1 LTGAEDDAHAAAG
14 DLFEQVV
21 IPQLPDGW
29 GQRKPGGRRPGGL
42 AEEASRAEFWPHPGW
57 KRGAAIRT
65 EGWIH
70 SRHRTME
77 SCYRRR
83 PR

>member
-1 LTGAEDDAHAAAG
+1 L
-14 DLFEQVV
+14 
-21 IPQLPDGW
+21 
-29 GQRKPGGRRPGGL
+29 PGGRNRLGNGGLRAGGL
-42 AEEASRAEFWPHPGW
+42 AEEASWAELRPHPGR

-77 SCYRRR
+77 TCYRRR
-83 PR
+83 AR